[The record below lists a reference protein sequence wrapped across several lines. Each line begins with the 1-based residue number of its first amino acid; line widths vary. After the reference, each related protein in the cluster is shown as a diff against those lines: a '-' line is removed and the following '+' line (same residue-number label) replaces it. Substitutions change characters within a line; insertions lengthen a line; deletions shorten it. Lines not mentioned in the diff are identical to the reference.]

1 MNWNDKKVLITGAGG
16 FIGSHLTESLVA
28 LGAQTRAFVH
38 YNSQGNY
45 GWLEHSPLIHDI
57 DLVKGDIRDIDSV
70 ESAVSDIDIIF
81 HLAALIA
88 IPYSFQSPRSYL
100 DTNTNGTLN
109 VLQSARKSDLELLIH
124 TSTSEVYGSAL
135 YTPIDES
142 HPLQGQSPYSASKI
156 AADKMVEAFNLSYGV
171 RVTTIRP
178 FNTFGPRQLSRA
190 VIPTIISQAL
200 TKNEIRLGNRNP
212 TRDFN
217 YVFDTVQG
225 FIKIAESDNSLGKV
239 FNIGSGSDISIG
251 SIAQLICQL
260 TGKDAEIVSEEE
272 RVRPDG
278 GEVNRLCADSSN
290 AQSILHWKQEYS
302 LEDGLTATIDWIRDN
317 LDWYRP
323 DIYEI

>member
-16 FIGSHLTESLVA
+16 FIGSHLTEYLVK

-38 YNSQGNY
+38 YNSQGSF
-45 GWLEHSPLIHDI
+45 GWLGYSPLIHDI
-57 DLVKGDIRDIDSV
+57 DFMRGDIKDIDSV
-70 ESAVSDIDIIF
+70 ESAISDIDIVF

-88 IPYSFQSPRSYL
+88 IPYSLQSPRSYL
-100 DTNTNGTLN
+100 DTNVNGTLN
-109 VLQSARKSDLELLIH
+109 ILQSARRSGVELLVH

-156 AADKMVEAFNLSYGV
+156 AADKMVEAFHLSYGLP
-171 RVTTIRP
+171 VTTIRP

-200 TKNEIRLGNRNP
+200 TQKEIRLGNINP

-217 YVFDTVQG
+217 YVSDTVQG
-225 FIKIAESDNSLGKV
+225 FINISESDSSLGKV
-239 FNIGSGSDISIG
+239 FNIGSGTDISIG
-251 SIAQLICQL
+251 SIAQLICKL
-260 TGKDAEIVSEEE
+260 TGENAEIISEEV
-272 RVRPDG
+272 RIRPDG
-278 GEVNRLCADSSN
+278 GEVEKLCADSSN
-290 AQSILHWKQEYS
+290 AQAILGWKQAYS
-302 LEDGLTATIDWIRDN
+302 LEEGLTATIDWIRDN

-323 DIYEI
+323 DTYEI